1 MDNMNWMRRK
11 FLQGSSLLGASFL
24 LGRTAAAQHEGHKMP
39 GQKPKTENPKTNK
52 PAVKP
57 DHDHAKMMAEQA
69 KQPAGQYV
77 PVQTPDLPKLEYT
90 MDGNVK
96 VFNLRAEVVHCEIM
110 PKTHMGPARKMWAWG
125 YNGSVPGP
133 MIEVVEGDRV
143 RIIFENKLP
152 EATTVHWHGLEI
164 PIEMDGTPYISQPM
178 VEPGGV
184 FIYEFTVN
192 QHGTFFYHSHGAMQ
206 EMLGMIG
213 MFVIHPKTPHELRCD
228 KDFAMIL
235 QGWALLPNNDVPN
248 TFAMEFNWLTL
259 NGKSAPA
266 TTPLIVKKGER
277 VRIRIV
283 NLGMDHHPIHLHGH
297 QFYVTGTEGGRI
309 PESGWYPGNTVIV
322 GVAQARDVEFVA
334 QYEGDWM
341 LHCHLPH
348 HMMNQMVSMVG
359 PMAMSHGSGSQTGLG
374 MEEGMGVVRQG
385 HALSDD
391 LGPGF
396 GRGMGMTT
404 AEQSASHA
412 VGQKATLPVPLATQ
426 GGLYSCPMH
435 PEVKSDKEGKCPK
448 CQMTLVK
455 QQAQEIFACPMHPE
469 VVSSKAGSCPK
480 CQMALVKKQ
489 RTAVALSE
497 EDKKKVPGYPQDEM
511 MMMIV
516 DDDVVK
522 PETWGLAPGWTAS
535 MMGMMNLVR
544 VLPEK
549 KYNEIMAMVK
559 AGKTPAAPADHSQ
572 HQAEIPADAIKITV
586 SKDGFSPARLEV
598 KAGQPLKLAFYRAD
612 AENCAGTVV
621 FPKLKVEAKL
631 PVGQTTLVEITP
643 QEKGELAFACG
654 MNMFK
659 GVMIVQ

>member
-1 MDNMNWMRRK
+1 MENTNWMRRK
-11 FLQGSSLLGASFL
+11 FLQASSLLG
-24 LGRTAAAQHEGHKMP
+24 LGAVLNGTAAAQHEGHQMPKPQPKKMSA
-39 GQKPKTENPKTNK
+39 KPPTEKAPM
-52 PAVKP
+52 PE
-57 DHDHAKMMAEQA
+57 HDHAKMIAEQA
-69 KQPAGQYV
+69 KATTGQYV

-90 MDGNVK
+90 LDNGVK
-96 VFNLRAEVVHCEIM
+96 VFNLRAEVTHCEIM

-143 RIIFENKLP
+143 RIVFENKLP

-178 VEPGGV
+178 VEPGGMFV
-184 FIYEFTVN
+184 YEFTLN

-213 MFVIHPKTPHELRCD
+213 MFVIHPKTPHTPRVD

-248 TFAMEFNWLTL
+248 TFSMEFNWLTM

-266 TTPLIVKKGER
+266 TTPMIVKKGER
-277 VRIRIV
+277 VRLRIV

-297 QFYVTGTEGGRI
+297 QFYVTGTEGGRV
-309 PESGWYPGNTVIV
+309 PESAWFPGNTVIV

-359 PMAMSHGSGSQTGLG
+359 PMMMSHGSGSDTGLS
-374 MEEGMGVVRQG
+374 MENGMGMLTKG
-385 HALSDD
+385 HALSEDF
-391 LGPGF
+391 GPGF
-396 GRGMGMTT
+396 GRGMAMTT
-404 AEQSASHA
+404 NEQSASHA
-412 VGQKATLPVPLATQ
+412 IGQKAATPLPLAVQDT
-426 GGLYSCPMH
+426 LYSCPMH
-435 PEVKSDKEGKCPK
+435 AEVKSDKEGKCPK
-448 CQMTLVK
+448 CQM
-455 QQAQEIFACPMHPE
+455 
-469 VVSSKAGSCPK
+469 
-480 CQMALVKKQ
+480 ALVKKQ
-489 RTAVALSE
+489 STAVALSK
-497 EDKKKVPGYPQDEM
+497 EDKQKVPGYPQDDM

-544 VLPEK
+544 IMPEA
-549 KYNEIMAMVK
+549 KYNQIMAMVK
-559 AGKTPAAPADHSQ
+559 SGQKAPAADHSH
-572 HQAEIPADAIKITV
+572 HQAAIPADAIKVTV
-586 SKDGFSPARLEV
+586 SKDGYTPAKLTV
-598 KAGQPLKLAFYRAD
+598 KAGQPVKLAFTRTD
-612 AENCAGTVV
+612 EENCGGTVV
-621 FPKLKVEAKL
+621 FPKLKISAKL
-631 PVGQTTLVEITP
+631 PVGQTVLVELP
-643 QEKGELAFACG
+643 AQEKGELSFACG
-654 MNMFK
+654 MNMLK
-659 GVMIVQ
+659 GTLIVE

>member
-1 MDNMNWMRRK
+1 MENMNWMRRK
-11 FLQGSSLLGASFL
+11 FLQASSLLGVGAVL
-24 LGRTAAAQHEGHKMP
+24 NGTALAQHEGHQMP
-39 GQKPKTENPKTNK
+39 KPEPKKPPAKPQTEKTAAPG
-52 PAVKP
+52 
-57 DHDHAKMMAEQA
+57 HDHAKMMAEQA
-69 KQPAGQYV
+69 KAASGQYV

-90 MDGNVK
+90 LDNGVK

-133 MIEVVEGDRV
+133 MIEIVEGDRV

-178 VEPGGV
+178 VEPGGIFV
-184 FIYEFTVN
+184 YEFTVN

-213 MFVIHPKTPHELRCD
+213 MFVVHPKVPHTPRVD

-248 TFAMEFNWLTL
+248 TFSMEFNWLTM

-266 TTPLIVKKGER
+266 TTPMIVKKGER
-277 VRIRIV
+277 VRLRIV

-297 QFYVTGTEGGRI
+297 QFYVTGTEGGRV
-309 PESGWYPGNTVIV
+309 PESCWYPGNTVIV

-359 PMAMSHGSGSQTGLG
+359 PMMMSHGSGSDTGLS
-374 MEEGMGVVRQG
+374 MENGMGMLTKG
-385 HALSDD
+385 HALSEDF
-391 LGPGF
+391 GPGF
-396 GRGMGMTT
+396 GRGMAMTT
-404 AEQSASHA
+404 NEQSASHA
-412 VGQKATLPVPLATQ
+412 IGQRAVTPLPLPAQ
-426 GGLYSCPMH
+426 GALYSCPMH

-469 VVSSKAGSCPK
+469 VVSNKAGSCPK
-480 CQMALVKKQ
+480 CKMTLVKKQ
-489 RTAVALSE
+489 STAVALSKD
-497 EDKKKVPGYPQDEM
+497 DKLKVPGYPQDDL

-544 VLPEK
+544 IMPEE
-549 KYNEIMAMVK
+549 KYNQIMAMVK
-559 AGKTPAAPADHSQ
+559 SGQKAPAADHSH
-572 HQAEIPADAIKITV
+572 HQAEIPADAIKVTV
-586 SKDGFSPARLEV
+586 SKDGYTPAKLTI
-598 KAGQPLKLAFYRAD
+598 KAGQPVKLAFTRTD
-612 AENCAGTVV
+612 EENCGGTVV
-621 FPKLKVEAKL
+621 FPKLKISAKL
-631 PVGQTTLVEITP
+631 PVGQTVLVELP
-643 QEKGELAFACG
+643 AQEKGELSFACG
-654 MNMFK
+654 MNMLK
-659 GVMIVQ
+659 GTLIVE

>member
-1 MDNMNWMRRK
+1 MENMNWMRRK
-11 FLQGSSLLGASFL
+11 FLQVSSLLGAGL
-24 LGRTAAAQHEGHKMP
+24 VLNQTASAQHEGHQMP
-39 GQKPKTENPKTNK
+39 GQKPKADSPKTDK
-52 PAVKP
+52 PAAP
-57 DHDHAKMMAEQA
+57 PAHDHAKMVAEQA
-69 KQPAGQYV
+69 KAASGKYV

-133 MIEVVEGDRV
+133 MIEIVEGDRV
-143 RIIFENKLP
+143 RVIFENKLP

-178 VEPGGV
+178 VEPGGIFV
-184 FIYEFTVN
+184 YEFTVN

-213 MFVIHPKTPHELRCD
+213 MFVVHPKTPHTPRVD

-235 QGWALLPNNDVPN
+235 QGWALLPNNYVPN

-309 PESGWYPGNTVIV
+309 PESCWYPGNTVIV

-359 PMAMSHGSGSQTGLG
+359 PMAMSHGSGSDTGLS
-374 MEEGMGVVRQG
+374 MENGMGMLTKG
-385 HALSDD
+385 HALSEDF
-391 LGPGF
+391 GPGF
-396 GRGMGMTT
+396 GRGMAMTT
-404 AEQSASHA
+404 NEQSASHA
-412 VGQKATLPVPLATQ
+412 IGQKAALPVPIPTQ

-448 CQMTLVK
+448 CNMALVK
-455 QQAQEIFACPMHPE
+455 QQPVDIYACPMHPE
-469 VVSSKAGSCPK
+469 VVSNKAGSCPK
-480 CQMALVKKQ
+480 CKMALVKKQ
-489 RTAVALSE
+489 RTAVVLSE
-497 EDKKKVPGYPQDEM
+497 EDKKKVPGYPQDDL

-516 DDDVVK
+516 DDDVAK

-535 MMGMMNLVR
+535 LMGMMNLVR
-544 VLPEK
+544 VMPEQ
-549 KYNEIMAMVK
+549 KYNEIMARIK
-559 AGKTPAAPADHSQ
+559 EGKTEKPAAPQ
-572 HQAEIPADAIKITV
+572 HKH
-586 SKDGFSPARLEV
+586 
-598 KAGQPLKLAFYRAD
+598 
-612 AENCAGTVV
+612 
-621 FPKLKVEAKL
+621 
-631 PVGQTTLVEITP
+631 
-643 QEKGELAFACG
+643 GEE
-654 MNMFK
+654 
-659 GVMIVQ
+659 

>member
-1 MDNMNWMRRK
+1 MENMNWMRRK
-11 FLQGSSLLGASFL
+11 FLQASSLLGAGL
-24 LGRTAAAQHEGHKMP
+24 VLKRTASAQHEHE
-39 GQKPKTENPKTNK
+39 KPKPGKPQTEKSAMPEHHQAPSPQMKL
-52 PAVKP
+52 
-57 DHDHAKMMAEQA
+57 MAEQA
-69 KQPAGQYV
+69 KAATGQYV

-90 MDGNVK
+90 LDGNVK
-96 VFNLRAEVVHCEIM
+96 VFSLRAEVVHCEIM

-152 EATTVHWHGLEI
+152 EASTIHWHGLEI

-184 FIYEFTVN
+184 FIYEFTVH

-213 MFVIHPKTPHELRCD
+213 LFVIHPKTPHTPRCD
-228 KDFAMIL
+228 KDYGIIL

-248 TFAMEFNWLTL
+248 TFAMEFNWLTM

-277 VRIRIV
+277 VRLRIV

-297 QFYVTGTEGGRI
+297 QFYVTGTEGGRA
-309 PESGWYPGNTVIV
+309 PESTWYPGNTVIV

-374 MEEGMGVVRQG
+374 MEEGMGMLQKG
-385 HALSDD
+385 HALSEDF
-391 LGPGF
+391 GPGM
-396 GRGMGMTT
+396 GRGMAMTT
-404 AEQSASHA
+404 TEQSASHA
-412 VGQKATLPVPLATQ
+412 VGQKSPLPLTAQGTLYA
-426 GGLYSCPMH
+426 CPMH

-448 CQMTLVK
+448 CN
-455 QQAQEIFACPMHPE
+455 
-469 VVSSKAGSCPK
+469 
-480 CQMALVKKQ
+480 MALVKKQ
-489 RTAVALSE
+489 STAVVLSE
-497 EDKKKVPGYPQDEM
+497 DDRKKVPGYPQDDL

-544 VLPEK
+544 VLPEG
-549 KYNEIMAMVK
+549 KYNQIMAMIKSGQK
-559 AGKTPAAPADHSQ
+559 APTADHSH
-572 HQAEIPADAIKITV
+572 HQARIPADAIKVTV
-586 SKDGFSPARLEV
+586 SKDGYTPAKLTI
-598 KAGQPLKLAFYRAD
+598 KAGQPVKLAFTRTD
-612 AENCAGTVV
+612 EENCGGTVV
-621 FPKLKVEAKL
+621 FPKLKISAKL
-631 PVGQTTLVEITP
+631 PVGQTVLVELP
-643 QEKGELAFACG
+643 AQPKGELSFACG
-654 MNMFK
+654 MNMLK
-659 GVMIVQ
+659 GALIVE

>member
-1 MDNMNWMRRK
+1 MENMNWMRRK
-11 FLQGSSLLGASFL
+11 FLQASSLLGVGAVL
-24 LGRTAAAQHEGHKMP
+24 NGTALAQHEGHQMP
-39 GQKPKTENPKTNK
+39 KPEPKKPTGKPPTEKTAAPE
-52 PAVKP
+52 
-57 DHDHAKMMAEQA
+57 HDHAKMMAEQA
-69 KQPAGQYV
+69 KAASGQYV
-77 PVQTPDLPKLEYT
+77 PVHTPDLPKLEYT
-90 MDGNVK
+90 LDNGVK

-133 MIEVVEGDRV
+133 MIEIVEGDRV

-178 VEPGGV
+178 VEPGGMFV
-184 FIYEFTVN
+184 YEFTVN

-213 MFVIHPKTPHELRCD
+213 MFVVHPKTPHTPRVD

-266 TTPLIVKKGER
+266 TTPMLVKKGER
-277 VRIRIV
+277 VRLRFV

-297 QFYVTGTEGGRI
+297 QFYVTGTEGGRV
-309 PESGWYPGNTVIV
+309 PESCWFPGNTVIV

-359 PMAMSHGSGSQTGLG
+359 PMAMSHGSGSDTGLG
-374 MEEGMGVVRQG
+374 MENGMGMLTKG
-385 HALSDD
+385 HALSEDF
-391 LGPGF
+391 GPGF
-396 GRGMGMTT
+396 GRGMAMTT
-404 AEQSASHA
+404 NEQSASHA
-412 VGQKATLPVPLATQ
+412 IGQKAATQ
-426 GGLYSCPMH
+426 LPAQGDFYACPMH
-435 PEVKSDKEGKCPK
+435 PEVKSNKEGKCPK
-448 CQMTLVK
+448 CN
-455 QQAQEIFACPMHPE
+455 
-469 VVSSKAGSCPK
+469 
-480 CQMALVKKQ
+480 MALVKKQ
-489 RTAVALSE
+489 SAAVALSK
-497 EDKKKVPGYPQDEM
+497 EDKLKVPGYPQDDL

-544 VLPEK
+544 IMPEE
-549 KYNEIMAMVK
+549 KYNQIMAMVK
-559 AGKTPAAPADHSQ
+559 SGQKAPAADHSH
-572 HQAEIPADAIKITV
+572 HQAEIPADAIKVTV
-586 SKDGFSPARLEV
+586 SKDGYKPAKLTV
-598 KAGQPLKLAFYRAD
+598 KAGQPVKLAFTRTD
-612 AENCAGTVV
+612 EENCGGTVV
-621 FPKLKVEAKL
+621 FPKLKISAKL
-631 PVGQTTLVEITP
+631 PVGQTVLVELP
-643 QEKGELAFACG
+643 AQEKGELSFACG
-654 MNMFK
+654 MNMLK
-659 GVMIVQ
+659 GTLIVE